1 MSRKIILLVIVA
13 LVAATFGMAGNT
25 EKVKAD
31 TVNFRLYGSAG
42 GGWGF
47 ASNTISSPGPTI
59 TVTQND
65 YVNLTL
71 VSQDGFPH
79 QFFVDYNNNSVAD
92 AGEPASPQFSGTIV
106 FGFNATNS
114 GNFTYRCNFHPSIM
128 FGMFTVNQTVPEFTS
143 LIILPLFAVAT
154 LLAAIVYR
162 TKRSQRKALPKTSTF
177 L

>member
-1 MSRKIILLVIVA
+1 MSRKIILVVIVA
-13 LVAATFGMAGNT
+13 LVAATLGIAGNT

-31 TVNFRLYGSAG
+31 TVNFTLYGSAG

-47 ASNTISSPGPTI
+47 ASNTISSPGPNI

-71 VSQDGFPH
+71 VSQDGAPH
-79 QFFVDYNNNSVAD
+79 QFFVDYNNNNVAD

-128 FGMFTVNQTVPEFTS
+128 FGTFTVNQTVPEFSS
-143 LIILPLFAVAT
+143 LIILPFFAVAT
-154 LLAAIVYR
+154 LLAAAIVYR
-162 TKRSQRKALPKTSTF
+162 TKRSQ
-177 L
+177 